1 MKTVFTAK
9 VFREL
14 IKRAG
19 LALALALVAAAV
31 QAQES
36 TSAGAADASNEFEQP
51 DAPEAPDPITD
62 IKPISPQPGADAV
75 SPGLAVQYFYDKFYI
90 LDEIVDAEDPVPGEP
105 IANLNHASETDPV
118 LTAEYPIM
126 VGAKIR
132 GLLHFEQPGTY
143 GFRVNS
149 NDGVRVWVGEEL
161 LWEDPEVHFDRMS
174 PALEVSIDEAG
185 WYDFKVDYFQ
195 KKGAAALQVL
205 WTPPGGEETP
215 VPPEAFAHLNK

>member
-1 MKTVFTAK
+1 MKTVSTAK
-9 VFREL
+9 TLRLLLTRV
-14 IKRAG
+14 G
-19 LALALALVAAAV
+19 LMAALAVIAATV
-31 QAQES
+31 QGQEA
-36 TSAGAADASNEFEQP
+36 TTGGAADATTEFEQP
-51 DAPEAPDPITD
+51 DPPEAPDPITD
-62 IKPISPQPGADAV
+62 AKPISPQPGADAV

-90 LDEIVDAEDPVPGEP
+90 LDEIVEAEDPVPGEP
-105 IANLNHASETDPV
+105 IANLDHVSETDPV

-132 GLLHFEQPGTY
+132 GLLNFKEPGTY

-149 NDGVRVWVGEEL
+149 NDGVRVWIGEGL

-174 PALEVSIDEAG
+174 PPLEVSIDEAG

-195 KKGAAALQVL
+195 KKGASALQVF
-205 WTPPGGEETP
+205 WTPPGGEEAP